1 MRNAGKSQ
9 AICKGLVLAGGMLA
23 STVLAPG
30 CQSLSPTENGA
41 LAGTGLGA
49 ASGAIIGSAV
59 GRAGPGAI
67 IGGALGMLGG
77 ALTGAG
83 IESAE
88 RRQAARLAAVQAARP
103 PLSMQEV
110 VQLTQSGMSDGVI
123 VEQIRTSG
131 SVYRLSAADLLYL
144 QNSGVREP
152 VIKEMQD
159 TVYRSPRRIYSPVA
173 ATTIVE
179 QPVYVVD
186 PVVAPV
192 GFGWGR

>member
-1 MRNAGKSQ
+1 MRNARKSQ
-9 AICKGLVLAGGMLA
+9 AIWKGLFLTSAAMTPLLFG
-23 STVLAPG
+23 PG

-59 GRAGPGAI
+59 GRAGPGAV

-83 IESAE
+83 IESSE
-88 RRQAARLAAVQAARP
+88 RRQAARLAAAQAARP

-123 VEQIRTSG
+123 IEQIRTTG
-131 SVYRLSAADLLYL
+131 SSYRLSANDLLYL

-152 VIKEMQD
+152 VIKEMQA
-159 TVYRSPRRIYSPVA
+159 TVYRTPRRVYS
-173 ATTIVE
+173 ATTAIVE
-179 QPVYVVD
+179 QPVYVVE
-186 PVVAPV
+186 PAVAPV